1 MEKGGSR
8 NLMHPRRILA
18 IAAIVLVVL
27 GTAWMLRDRIGFS
40 KPEPALRGAV
50 LILLDTVRADH
61 LDCYGYERETAPALA
76 RLGEEGVLFEQAISF
91 APWTL
96 PSVINLLSGCRI
108 TRDVFE
114 GGKLQRSIVENLH
127 GAGFQTAA
135 FTEGGYLSRYYGFDR
150 GFSLYH
156 EQEGKVHLTMEGEVI
171 DSQRTE
177 GGIEETFRMARQ
189 WLAEHGDEPF
199 FLFIHTYEPH
209 TPYERRT
216 FTDGLSPGKV
226 GETFSL
232 EKLGPLQKGT
242 LEFDAKDLEYLTA
255 LYDGGILEADRH
267 VGAFVEFLGERG
279 LGDKT
284 LVVVTSDHGE
294 ELGEH
299 FPTRCGDHGHSL
311 HDTLV
316 HVPLVVHNPIEKY
329 PQNRVPHQV
338 RLMDVMPTIAEI
350 MGTSVKGDAAGKSL
364 VPLMRG
370 TETKGRLAYGTQTKA
385 GPDRIFLRYLGYK
398 YMRIIAPPPPNQ
410 TPLTP
415 SPPPQQLYDLEND
428 PGEQTNIVGSAPEVL
443 KQMTNIFK
451 ETRRAGGFGKEDFT
465 VPEET
470 DEKLKERLESLGYT
484 R

>member
-1 MEKGGSR
+1 M
-8 NLMHPRRILA
+8 
-18 IAAIVLVVL
+18 AALLVVL
-27 GTAWMLRDRIGFS
+27 GAAWMLRDRIRFFNS
-40 KPEPALRGAV
+40 EPTLRGAV

-61 LDCYGYERETAPALA
+61 LDCYGYERETAPALT
-76 RLGEEGVLFEQAISF
+76 RLSKKGVLFEQAISF

-114 GGKLQRSIVENLH
+114 GGKLQRSIVETLH
-127 GAGFQTAA
+127 RAGFQTAA
-135 FTEGGYLSRYYGFDR
+135 FTEGGYLSRHFGFDL
-150 GFSLYH
+150 GFSRYH
-156 EQEGKVHLTMEGEVI
+156 EQEGKVHLREDGEVI
-171 DSQRTE
+171 AKETGE
-177 GGIEETFRMARQ
+177 GGIEETFRMARE
-189 WLAEHGDEPF
+189 WLAAHGDEPF

-216 FTDGLSPGKV
+216 FTKGLSPGKV
-226 GETFSL
+226 GETFSM
-232 EKLGPLQKGT
+232 EKLGPLRTGQ
-242 LEFDAKDLEYLTA
+242 LQFDAKDLEYLEA
-255 LYDGGILEADRH
+255 LYDGGIFEADRH
-267 VGAFVEFLGERG
+267 LGAFVEFLDERG

-299 FPTRCGDHGHSL
+299 FPSRCGDHGHSL

-316 HVPLVVHNPIEKY
+316 HVPLMVHNPIERY
-329 PQNRVPHQV
+329 PESRVPHQV

-350 MGTSVKGDAAGKSL
+350 MGISVEEESAGKSL

-370 TETKGRLAYGTQTKA
+370 IEKTGRLAYGTQTKA

-398 YMRIIAPPPPNQ
+398 YTRIIAPGVPDRNPLIPP
-410 TPLTP
+410 
-415 SPPPQQLYDLEND
+415 PPPQQLYDLKND
-428 PGEQTNIVGSAPEVL
+428 PGEQTNLVGSAPEVL

-451 ETRRAGGFGKEDFT
+451 QTRNAGGFGKEDFT

-470 DEKLKERLESLGYT
+470 DKKLKERLESLGYT
-484 R
+484 H